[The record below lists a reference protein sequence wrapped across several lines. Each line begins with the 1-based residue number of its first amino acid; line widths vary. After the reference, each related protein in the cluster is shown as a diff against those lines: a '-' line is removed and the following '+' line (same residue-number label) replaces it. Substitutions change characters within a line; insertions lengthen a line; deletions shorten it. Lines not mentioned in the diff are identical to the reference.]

1 MQSQTLLSD
10 SNERLDKFLTQHI
23 ESSRNQIENLI
34 KNGFVS
40 LDGTPI
46 TKPGIKLKP
55 GQRVHVIFPEK
66 TESENVN
73 VDFDVEVLHEDDD
86 ILVINKPAHLTVHP
100 APSVKE
106 ATLVDWLKSK
116 NISLSTL
123 SGEERHGI
131 VHRLDKETSGVMVV
145 AKNNQAHAN
154 LSEQL
159 QERSMGRYY
168 LALIDLPL
176 KENLVVEKPLARN
189 PQNRL
194 KIGIVEG
201 GRYAKSAF
209 AKLALPRHQKTEL
222 IAAKLFTGRTHQ
234 IRAHLASISRHIL
247 GDSLY
252 GFKSGKDKIQRIY
265 LHAYILYLNHPS
277 DHTIRHFMAPL
288 PQDMQNY
295 LNTHF
300 EDINENVD
308 TEYLLS
314 VFDSFC

>member
-1 MQSQTLLSD
+1 MQSQTLLTEST
-10 SNERLDKFLTQHI
+10 ERLDKFLTQHI
-23 ESSRNQIENLI
+23 QSSRNQIENLI

-40 LDGTPI
+40 LDGKPA

-55 GQRVHVIFPEK
+55 GQTIQIIFPEK
-66 TESENVN
+66 SESEHVN
-73 VDFDVEVLHEDDD
+73 VDFDVEILHEDAD

-116 NISLSTL
+116 DVSLSTL

-145 AKNNQAHAN
+145 AKNNQAHAI

-159 QERSMGRYY
+159 QNRTMGRYY

-176 KENLVVEKPLARN
+176 KENQIIEKPLARN
-189 PQNRL
+189 HKNRL
-194 KIGIVEG
+194 KIGIVEE

-209 AKLALPRHQKTEL
+209 AKLALPPHKKTEL

-234 IRAHLASISRHIL
+234 IRAHLAAINRHIL

-252 GFKSGKDKIQRIY
+252 GFKSGKDKIPRIY

-277 DHTIRHFMAPL
+277 DRKKRHFMAPI

-300 EDINENVD
+300 EDIYEKVD
-308 TEYLLS
+308 PKYILS
-314 VFDSFC
+314 AFDSFC